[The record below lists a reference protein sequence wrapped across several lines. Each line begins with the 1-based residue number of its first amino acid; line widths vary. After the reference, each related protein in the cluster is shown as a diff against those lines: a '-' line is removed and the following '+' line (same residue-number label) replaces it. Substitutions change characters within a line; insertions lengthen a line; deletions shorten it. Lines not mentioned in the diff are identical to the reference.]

1 MNNHD
6 ATEQAYRN
14 GYAEG
19 YAAGQKTGLPCKIG
33 DNVYVLKPYA
43 EQFLLKSGRV
53 SQMYYD
59 DERMNLVICV
69 KHIMRGLWG
78 RDVFATETEAR
89 EAAAIRGRRSR

>member
-6 ATEQAYRN
+6 ATESAYRN
-14 GYAEG
+14 AYAEG
-19 YAAGQKTGLPCKIG
+19 FAAGKAAALPCRIG
-33 DNVYVLKPYA
+33 DTVFVLKPYA
-43 EQFLLKSGRV
+43 DQYLLKSGRV

-78 RDVFATETEAR
+78 RDIFATEAEAR
-89 EAAAIRGRRSR
+89 KAAADRGRRSR

>member
-1 MNNHD
+1 MDNHT
-6 ATEQAYRN
+6 ATETAYRN

-19 YAAGQKTGLPCKIG
+19 FAAAKAAAVPCNIG
-33 DNVYVLKPYA
+33 DMVFVLKPYA
-43 EQFLLKSGRV
+43 DQYLLKSGRV

-78 RDVFATETEAR
+78 RDVFATEAEAR
-89 EAAAIRGRRSR
+89 EAAATRGKRSR

>member
-1 MNNHD
+1 MELENV
-6 ATEQAYRN
+6 TEAAYRN

-19 YAAGQKTGLPCKIG
+19 FAAAQAAAVPCRIG
-33 DNVYVLKPYA
+33 DMVFVLKPYA
-43 EQFLLKSGRV
+43 DQYLLKSGRV

-78 RDVFATETEAR
+78 RDVFATEAEAR
-89 EAAAIRGRRSR
+89 EAAATRGKRSR

>member
-6 ATEQAYRN
+6 ATESAYRN

-19 YAAGQKTGLPCKIG
+19 FAAGKAAALPCRIG
-33 DNVYVLKPYA
+33 DTVFVLKPYA
-43 EQFLLKSGRV
+43 DQYLLKSGRV

-78 RDVFATETEAR
+78 RDVFATEAEAIN
-89 EAAAIRGRRSR
+89 AAADRGRRGR